1 VTGKF
6 FSQRVQILHLKLDQY
21 ANFQC
26 PGIIGSILECG
37 LLPMPDLDHLT
48 KNQAKIDSPSRH
60 STSLTLLNF
69 KQTRQQTDAFLM
81 ESNIKEVK

>member
-37 LLPMPDLDHLT
+37 LLLTFSFLPMPGLDT
-48 KNQAKIDSPSRH
+48 KLNLFQ
-60 STSLTLLNF
+60 TLQRKFEKLLSGLRKRNATF
-69 KQTRQQTDAFLM
+69 TT
-81 ESNIKEVK
+81 